1 MKKSIVVF
9 LGFLITSS
17 VSLFAQTPATSPLDP
32 IITRFNIGAGLVNS
46 GDFKGAIAEFEV
58 VITMADEVGSSA
70 NDLKTKAQNQLPIL
84 HYQVAT
90 SLLKQKKY
98 EEAVTYLEKT
108 VQLAENSGNNQS
120 TKEKAFKLLPTIL
133 FQVGFQKYKE
143 KNNTEA
149 LKYYQSAI
157 NYDPNNDNAYLGIGI
172 IYADTN
178 DEQKMVTNLQKA
190 IEIGTAMNDIKTI
203 ETAQRK
209 LSGYYVNIGNIDLS
223 EVESE
228 NPDYSFAI
236 KNFEKAIS
244 YDPKASDAYYALAS
258 IYNKTLEFDKAII
271 NGNKA
276 LENET
281 QEIKLALI
289 NYELGTAYT
298 NTAEYEKACEALK
311 KAMVGDLTERA
322 QLKIEKVPGCIK

>member
-1 MKKSIVVF
+1 MKKSIIVF
-9 LGFLITSS
+9 LGVLITSS
-17 VSLFAQTPATSPLDP
+17 VSLLAQTPAASPLDP
-32 IITRFNIGAGLVNS
+32 IITRFNTGAGLVNS

-58 VITMADEVGSSA
+58 VITMADELGSSA
-70 NDLKTKAQNQLPIL
+70 NDLKTKAQAQLPIL

-90 SLLKQKKY
+90 SLINQKKY
-98 EEAVTYLEKT
+98 EEAITYLEKT
-108 VQLAENSGNNQS
+108 VQLAEGSGNNLA
-120 TKEKAFKLLPTIL
+120 TKEKALKLLPTLL

-157 NYDPNNDNAYLGIGI
+157 KYDPNNAKAYLGMGI

-190 IEIGTAMNDIKTI
+190 IEIGTTLNDTKTM
-203 ETAQRK
+203 ETARK
-209 LSGYYVNIGNIDLS
+209 KLGGYYINIGNIDLS
-223 EVESE
+223 EVDSE

-236 KNFEKAIS
+236 KNFDKAIS
-244 YDPKASDAYYALAS
+244 FDPKASDAFYTLAS
-258 IYNKTLEFDKAII
+258 IYNKTLEFDKAIL
-271 NGNKA
+271 NANKA

-289 NYELGTAYT
+289 NYELGSAYT
-298 NTAEYEKACEALK
+298 NTAEYDKACEALK
-311 KAMVGDLTERA
+311 KAMVGDLMERA
-322 QLKIEKVPGCIK
+322 QQKMEKVPGCIK